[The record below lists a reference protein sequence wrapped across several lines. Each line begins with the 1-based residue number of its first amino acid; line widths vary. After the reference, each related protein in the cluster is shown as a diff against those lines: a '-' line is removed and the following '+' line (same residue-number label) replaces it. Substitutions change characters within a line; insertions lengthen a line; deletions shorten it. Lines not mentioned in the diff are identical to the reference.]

1 MRTQLAMALYYM
13 SIVPGMHVFLYEQA
27 QVLLVYF
34 IMSVSV
40 ICILYI
46 ACCTGLCVYTVCMS
60 GYVCILLASVIQ
72 QLSRLAC

>member
-1 MRTQLAMALYYM
+1 M
-13 SIVPGMHVFLYEQA
+13 SVVPGMYVFLYEQA

-60 GYVCILLASVIQ
+60 GYVYYWQA
-72 QLSRLAC
+72 